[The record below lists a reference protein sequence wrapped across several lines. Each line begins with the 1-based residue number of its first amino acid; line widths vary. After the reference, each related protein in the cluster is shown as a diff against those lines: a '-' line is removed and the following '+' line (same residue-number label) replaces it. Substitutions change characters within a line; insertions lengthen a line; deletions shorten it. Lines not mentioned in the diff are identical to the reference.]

1 MLAVLAR
8 ELGLAPARIRERA
21 QMVLRDL
28 VQDCSNSNI
37 PFLRLEPIRSQ
48 LQLGQSDDALLAR
61 EAVVA
66 DLTRML
72 EQLSR
77 QNPRHVNAEK
87 EYLTQEGVA
96 QLAEVHVRSV
106 RRWRDQGLVFEW
118 VEFDQKIQL
127 MVPRN
132 LANQF
137 LLSRSSR
144 RSRGFRHPEE
154 VKRVSLLDSNQVKH
168 VPRETLR
175 RWRSQQK
182 ARDRG
187 REDRAA
193 GLAWRWGITAHR
205 WNTHASISDDTRRRR
220 VQRDRVRR
228 LQHINAA
235 HPIAENPRVSGAPES
250 VLQFVQNRW
259 MAHQLIVRL
268 QPSSSFDSIVEAEDV
283 LRRCGWWYPK
293 CFVGPSKDYAALSAL
308 LVAILGGEHV
318 RFAGRLRIEM
328 ERAQHGVMR
337 SWDTADPFGP
347 ALPGF
352 GCQRDALPDE
362 LSGLAGQWL
371 GLDEDPPR
379 PWLTLSPNRGRRGRA
394 EDQRIILQA
403 SGPFRLRA

>member
-1 MLAVLAR
+1 MLAR

-28 VQDCSNSNI
+28 VQDCSNSKV
-37 PFLRLEPIRSQ
+37 PFLRLDPIRSQ
-48 LQLGQSDDALLAR
+48 LQLGESDDALLAR

-77 QNPRHVNAEK
+77 QSPRLVNAEA
-87 EYLTQEGVA
+87 EYLTQEGMA

-118 VEFDQKIQL
+118 VQFDQQIQL
-127 MVPRN
+127 MVSRVV
-132 LANQF
+132 AHHF
-137 LLSRSSR
+137 LSSRSSR
-144 RSRGFRHPEE
+144 SSRGFRHSEE
-154 VKRVSLLDSNQVKH
+154 VKRLSLLDPEQAKD

-175 RWRSQQK
+175 RWKTQGK
-182 ARDRG
+182 TRDRG

-193 GLAWRWGITAHR
+193 GLAWRWGIAGHR
-205 WNTHASISDDTRRRR
+205 WNRHAGISDDTRRRR

-228 LQHINAA
+228 LQHLNAA
-235 HPIAENPRVSGAPES
+235 HPIADAPRVSGAPEA

-259 MAHQLIVRL
+259 AAHQLIMGL
-268 QPSSSFDSIVEAEDV
+268 QSSSSFDLIVEAEDV

-293 CFVGPSKDYAALSAL
+293 CFDGPPDEHNALSAL
-308 LVAILGGEHV
+308 LMAILGGEHV
-318 RFAGRLRIEM
+318 RFAGRLRIEV

-337 SWDTADPFGP
+337 SSNRIDPFGP

-352 GCQRDALPDE
+352 GCQRDLLRDD
-362 LSGLAGQWL
+362 LSALAGRWL
-371 GLDEDPPR
+371 GLDEDPPMS
-379 PWLTLSPNRGRRGRA
+379 WLALCPDRGRRGRA

-403 SGPFRLRA
+403 SGPFRLQA